1 MKEII
6 RLSDGNYV
14 HLDTYGER
22 NGLSL
27 LPRVIMSTFVIAIA
41 SMAACA
47 MVGIDVTNI
56 QSTPTQH
63 QIK

>member
-6 RLSDGNYV
+6 RLSDGKYV

-22 NGLSL
+22 KNLLSKI
-27 LPRVIMSTFVIAIA
+27 IMTTFVLAIA
-41 SMAACA
+41 SMTACA
-47 MVGIDVTNI
+47 MVGIDITSI

-63 QIK
+63 QTK